1 MGFFFKKPGIVNV
14 RMVITEEK
22 ILSNMDKVKKLI
34 NPNSKKQI
42 IKLEDDAY
50 FKDLVESIT
59 TYFKEYPNKKEF
71 PTTVYRV
78 AYDLVEYSTAQFEE
92 NTKKLED
99 LMRSKDD
106 NIKLAR
112 LLEEARSTVTEK
124 EDGWKKKVGLYAGK
138 FSASVAKSLT
148 VLANSAKR
156 TEEEQA
162 EALNNIETSIQNLES
177 NLFVEID
184 LERIEDSSKALSYIG
199 IEIADA
205 LKFIPTPIEQI
216 IKNTSFP
223 HDVVTSNNDDEDDTP
238 KFGGG
243 GGNQPKIEKIPEKEE
258 IKMPQEAFFEQT
270 RFEVKPTVWQKMKNS
285 KFIRSL
291 RYVFKIRIVL
301 DYPTL
306 PEGNNQNN

>member
-1 MGFFFKKPGIVNV
+1 MGFFFKRPGIVNV

-22 ILSNMDKVKKLI
+22 ILSNIDKVKSLI
-34 NPNSKKQI
+34 NPHSKKLI

-92 NTKKLED
+92 NTKKLEK
-99 LMRSKDD
+99 LMRSKEE
-106 NIKLAR
+106 NIKLAQ
-112 LLEEARSTVTEK
+112 LLSEAKATVTQK
-124 EDGWKKKVGLYAGK
+124 EEGWVEKVGTYTGK
-138 FSASVAKSLT
+138 FSAPVAKSLT

-156 TEEEQA
+156 SAEEQK

-199 IEIADA
+199 IEIAEA

-223 HDVVTSNNDDEDDTP
+223 QDDDDDTP
-238 KFGGG
+238 KAGGG
-243 GGNQPKIEKIPEKEE
+243 GKPKIEKMPEIEE
-258 IKMPQEAFFEQT
+258 VNLPKEAFFEQT
-270 RFEVKPTVWQKMKNS
+270 RFEIQPSLWQKIKNS

-291 RYVFKIRIVL
+291 RYILKIRVVL
-301 DYPTL
+301 DYPAL
-306 PEGNNQNN
+306 PEGNIQNH

>member
-1 MGFFFKKPGIVNV
+1 MFFRRPGIVNV

-22 ILSNMDKVKKLI
+22 ILSNIDKVKKLI

-59 TYFKEYPNKKEF
+59 TYFKEYPNKKDF
-71 PTTVYRV
+71 PATVYRV

-92 NTKKLED
+92 NAKKTEG
-99 LMRSKDD
+99 LMKSKDE
-106 NIKLAR
+106 NIKLAQ
-112 LLEEARSTVTEK
+112 LLKEAKETVTKK
-124 EDGWKKKVGLYAGK
+124 EEGWIQKVGTYTGK

-156 TEEEQA
+156 TAEEQK
-162 EALNNIETSIQNLES
+162 EALNNIDTNIQNLES

-199 IEIADA
+199 IELADA
-205 LKFIPTPIEQI
+205 LKYIPTPIEQI
-216 IKNTSFP
+216 IKNTTLP
-223 HDVVTSNNDDEDDTP
+223 QDDDNDHNL
-238 KFGGG
+238 GGG
-243 GGNQPKIEKIPEKEE
+243 GGDKKIENILPKEE
-258 IKMPQEAFFEQT
+258 PVMMPQEAFFEQT
-270 RFEVKPTVWQKMKNS
+270 RFDVKPSMWQKFKNS

-291 RYVFKIRIVL
+291 QYIFKIRIVL
-301 DYPTL
+301 DYPAL
-306 PEGNNQNN
+306 PEGNE